1 MDFLVCSELNP
12 QNQWQLELMIE
23 SFRSINAQ
31 DRLVV
36 CFTTNDGNNIM
47 PEMTKNLSSH
57 QNTMLIPD
65 FGILKGY
72 SGFNKLFG
80 IITAMREKRVGNKFT
95 VLEPDMVICRIPKLP
110 DNDRSC
116 TYQTDN
122 SFTIDMVDE
131 ESNILDF
138 VKSDL
143 DSFKKKNWPRA
154 TTPMIF
160 NNFPV
165 EFFEELVGIMDGYV
179 YKQYLRNDKVW
190 SGTVNAVFNLGL
202 YNHIGE
208 YNPYPIY
215 DLSCSMQA
223 NKLGCFV
230 NYKDGFMPM
239 FHKSMFPY
247 TPPNFFSLGNPFKVL
262 SQYAPTQAFQY
273 MSALAQLY
281 LQA

>member
-12 QNQWQLELMIE
+12 QSQWQLELMIE
-23 SFRSINAQ
+23 SFRSLSIQ

-57 QNTMLIPD
+57 SNTMLMPD
-65 FGILKGY
+65 FGTIKGY
-72 SGFNKLFG
+72 HGFNKLFG
-80 IITAMREKRVGNKFT
+80 IITAMREKRVGKKF
-95 VLEPDMVICRIPKLP
+95 VLLDPDMVICKVPKVP
-110 DNDRSC
+110 DNNRFC
-116 TYQTDN
+116 AYQTDS
-122 SFTIDMVDE
+122 SFTIDMVDN
-131 ESNILDF
+131 ESGLLEIVN
-138 VKSDL
+138 SDL
-143 DSFKKKNWPRA
+143 DSFQKKNWPMA
-154 TTPMIF
+154 STPMIF
-160 NNFPV
+160 TNFPV
-165 EFFEELVGIMDGYV
+165 EFFEELVSLMEAYV
-179 YKQYLRNDKVW
+179 YKQYLKNDKVW
-190 SGTVNAVFNLGL
+190 DGTTNAIFNLGL
-202 YNHIGE
+202 HRHIGE

-223 NKLGCFV
+223 NKLGCFI
-230 NYKDGFMPM
+230 NYRDGFMPM

-247 TPPNFFSLGNPFKVL
+247 TPPNFFSLGNPFKIL